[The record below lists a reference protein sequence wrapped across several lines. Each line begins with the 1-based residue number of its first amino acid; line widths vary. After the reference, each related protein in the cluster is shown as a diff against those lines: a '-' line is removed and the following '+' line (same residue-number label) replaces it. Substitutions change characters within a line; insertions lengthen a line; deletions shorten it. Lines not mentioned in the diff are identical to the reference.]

1 MTRGSSLSIPRRG
14 RADASTVGCGRF
26 TRREKLGQGERPQGG
41 ARGEGPWGPGR
52 ATRKTGGFRL
62 GRVTPESFSEG
73 QVDPQA
79 SSGRPTV
86 SGSLWNRGS
95 LGPGSWGALKAGPRS
110 CEGFYDWKRHGALA

>member
-26 TRREKLGQGERPQGG
+26 TRREKLGQGERPQRG

-62 GRVTPESFSEG
+62 GRVTPESFSDG

-79 SSGRPTV
+79 SSGRPHSEWQPLE
-86 SGSLWNRGS
+86 SGVT
-95 LGPGSWGALKAGPRS
+95 GAWVMGGL
-110 CEGFYDWKRHGALA
+110 EGRAQKL